1 MNPPNG
7 ATFARYVF
15 CCATTFA
22 LSNFAVSGA
31 ARAETVVIS
40 QKDKTFSQKE
50 ITIAVNDT
58 VEFHNLDDTAHSIL
72 SLTPGMEFDLKTQRP
87 GELKSR
93 TFDKPGQVV
102 VTCDIHLKMAL
113 TVNVK

>member
-1 MNPPNG
+1 MKSPKFTSHVRRIAPW
-7 ATFARYVF
+7 A
-15 CCATTFA
+15 FA
-22 LSNFAVSGA
+22 LSSVGLVSA
-31 ARAETVVIS
+31 AQAETVVIS
-40 QKDKTFSQKE
+40 QKDKTFSEKE
-50 ITIAVNDT
+50 ITISVNDT

-87 GELKSR
+87 GELKHR